1 MHTKNILTA
10 GLFVLSVLITFTAC
24 DRRGGTQTGSYGV
37 DTAGGVLRLSP
48 DQVAQAGIETA
59 KMEFRDMGGLLEC
72 TGVMEAQ
79 PENIADVTAP
89 VGGLVKSCTLHSG
102 DYVSAG
108 QCIAVLEH
116 PDYIKIQQ
124 DFLETKSQWELYKE
138 DFKRQGELT
147 VENASSIKTMQ
158 QAQASFRATEVRL
171 FALRSQLKLLGIDA
185 DSLNIGN
192 ISSTVNLTA
201 PISGT
206 IADLKINLGKYVGP
220 EQMACRIVDKNNL
233 CLRLSISEK
242 DIRWIKRGQEVEFS
256 LTGEPMARYPA
267 RVISLYP
274 LTEPTGDAFLI
285 RAGIMESRPWFNPG
299 MKVKATVR
307 TREHTCLT
315 LPLSAVIFQDTS
327 ALVFIHTAGGYSL
340 AGIKTGLSDESRIEI
355 TEFPPGL
362 NDSIIVTKGASYL
375 NTQWFHPQ

>member
-1 MHTKNILTA
+1 
-10 GLFVLSVLITFTAC
+10 
-24 DRRGGTQTGSYGV
+24 
-37 DTAGGVLRLSP
+37 
-48 DQVAQAGIETA
+48 
-59 KMEFRDMGGLLEC
+59 
-72 TGVMEAQ
+72 
-79 PENIADVTAP
+79 
-89 VGGLVKSCTLHSG
+89 
-102 DYVSAG
+102 
-108 QCIAVLEH
+108 
-116 PDYIKIQQ
+116 
-124 DFLETKSQWELYKE
+124 
-138 DFKRQGELT
+138 
-147 VENASSIKTMQ
+147 
-158 QAQASFRATEVRL
+158 
-171 FALRSQLKLLGIDA
+171 LLGIDA

-315 LPLSAVIFQDTS
+315 LPLSAVIFKDTS
-327 ALVFIHTAGGYSL
+327 AWVFMHTAGVYMP

-375 NTQWFHPQ
+375 YNQWFHPR